1 MRSQLAQ
8 VMIPLMGLNYGPGVD
23 EDFALTKPGPVLIP
37 NLNQIYPV
45 GFDSQA
51 QNTIGAQQYTA
62 NR

>member
-1 MRSQLAQ
+1 
-8 VMIPLMGLNYGPGVD
+8 MIPLMGLNYGPGVD